1 MFVNDVLCKLQQFI
15 EIIFKKITNNT
26 LFYVLINIFYLMKI
40 YLHFIFYVIQNK
52 IYNIFTTNKKTN
64 QEIIQNYMQC
74 FFLAKEALQE
84 DFKNKRI

>member
-1 MFVNDVLCKLQQFI
+1 
-15 EIIFKKITNNT
+15 
-26 LFYVLINIFYLMKI
+26 MKV
-40 YLHFIFYVIQNK
+40 YLHFIFYVIKNK

-84 DFKNKRI
+84 DFKNKVYWIAGAGITLLLVVQYLTTIYSNIKK

>member
-1 MFVNDVLCKLQQFI
+1 
-15 EIIFKKITNNT
+15 
-26 LFYVLINIFYLMKI
+26 MKV
-40 YLHFIFYVIQNK
+40 YLHFIFYVIKNK